1 MGRQIWGC
9 SLSNLREHAG
19 HDQGHRGLE
28 AETLAQTED
37 AVLELTLLLN
47 AEIRVTEI
55 ILQALL
61 FLVALYPLTPPGRS
75 SHPQDKVGP
84 AHRRVG
90 GVLHKRLT
98 SF

>member
-1 MGRQIWGC
+1 MGRQVWGC

-61 FLVALYPLTPPGRS
+61 FSCGVVSSDASGPEFTSPRQSRPGTS
-75 SHPQDKVGP
+75 AG
-84 AHRRVG
+84 RR
-90 GVLHKRLT
+90 RAP
-98 SF
+98 